1 MKRRFLLSLLVFV
14 FLFAVACG
22 NDDTNVGT
30 NNDQDIIQ
38 EDDKEEDIQDEETD
52 NESGEEQEE
61 EEEEQLPDDV
71 FNDETVEEEEEE
83 GVFSHIYTIEIMDTT
98 MYAIK
103 DVNVRSLPST
113 EGEIVGRLVVNDTVH
128 VVGRCVE
135 NGWYKVEYNDQYAF
149 VHYDYLGG
157 SKVTVS
163 NNSYSWIASLDIAK
177 TTDQIIVVSATDT
190 YANVGMYIKKGN
202 GI

>member
-1 MKRRFLLSLLVFV
+1 MKRRFLLSLFVFV

-61 EEEEQLPDDV
+61 EEEQLPDDV
-71 FNDETVEEEEEE
+71 FNDETGEEEEEE

-113 EGEIVGRLVVNDTVH
+113 EGEIVGRLVVNDSVH

-135 NGWYKVEYNDQYAF
+135 NGWYKVEYNEQYAF

-157 SKVTVS
+157 SKVTVL
-163 NNSYSWIASLDIAK
+163 NNSYSWIASLDVAK
-177 TTDQIIVVSATDT
+177 TTDQIIIVSATDT
-190 YANVGMYIKKGN
+190 YANVGMYIKKGD